1 MSDLPVDAAAL
12 QKSSRPC
19 VTPRAA
25 GLKKR
30 VRARPPRKSTSGG
43 NLVYA
48 GYPYDPY
55 V

>member
-1 MSDLPVDAAAL
+1 MSAMHVDTATP
-12 QKSSRPC
+12 QKSSGPRA
-19 VTPRAA
+19 TSRAA

-30 VRARPPRKSTSGG
+30 VRGRPPGKSTSGG